1 MSEADGTTSRG
12 ETRLKAIARI
22 HGRSNM
28 SEIHF
33 RLPTE
38 LPYGALSNYYRR
50 PLLYDGLRYPSA
62 EHAYQGA
69 KARRTDVRDWIAG
82 APTAML
88 AAVAGDGLPEDEVVP
103 GWKAQHLALMRG
115 ILRAKFTLHDDL
127 RALLLSTGDAVLIE
141 CALEDSVPNRFWSK
155 VNGEGMNMLGV
166 LLTELRS
173 ELRVMPIEAT
183 ANGNQQLRKSRIV
196 SERFG

>member
-1 MSEADGTTSRG
+1 
-12 ETRLKAIARI
+12 
-22 HGRSNM
+22 M

-50 PLLYDGLRYPSA
+50 PLFYDGLRYPSA
-62 EHAYQGA
+62 EHAYQAA
-69 KARRTDVRDWIAG
+69 KARRPDVRDWIAG
-82 APTAML
+82 APTALL
-88 AAVAGDGLPEDEVVP
+88 AAMAGDGLPQEEVVP
-103 GWKAQHLALMRG
+103 GWKAKHLALMRG
-115 ILRAKFTLHDDL
+115 LIRAKFTSHDDL

-141 CALEDSVPNRFWSK
+141 LAVEDSITNRFWSK

-166 LLTELRS
+166 LLMELRS
-173 ELRVMPIEAT
+173 ELRIMPIEA
-183 ANGNQQLRKSRIV
+183 AAIGAQQLRKSRII